1 MRRAVNP
8 YRLRRSIKNYQYSA
22 VSLSCLS
29 RWAALLHGVA
39 GACLILAGASPGHPR
54 HPEAGAQQA
63 SKEPSTKRAAASG
76 RCGASKPRI
85 PIVRIGMAL
94 SRHLP

>member
-1 MRRAVNP
+1 MQ
-8 YRLRRSIKNYQYSA
+8 RSIKNYQYSV

-29 RWAALLHGVA
+29 RRTALLHGVA
-39 GACLILAGASPGHPR
+39 GACLILAGAAPGHPR

-63 SKEPSTKRAAASG
+63 SKEPSTERAAASG
-76 RCGASKPRI
+76 RCGSSKPRI
-85 PIVRIGMAL
+85 PIERIGVAL